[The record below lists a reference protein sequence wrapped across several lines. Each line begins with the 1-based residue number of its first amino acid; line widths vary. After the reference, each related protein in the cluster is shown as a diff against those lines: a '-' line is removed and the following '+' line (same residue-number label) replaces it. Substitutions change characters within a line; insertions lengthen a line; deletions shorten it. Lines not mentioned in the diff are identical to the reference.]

1 MKSSG
6 SIHLE
11 RRERGVIT
19 PIHINTVAERVGS
32 CDLVIARRGVVV
44 ERSAWPGLVRGTY
57 DGVSGGTLSCLYG
70 DIDNTSTKDRLQAL
84 EKLAVSM
91 HGYVIQARTAA
102 AARAE
107 QRAIDVKARV
117 LGARSEGVEDARSPG
132 TPRSL
137 EDATDNCRQS
147 KFAFMD

>member
-1 MKSSG
+1 M
-6 SIHLE
+6 
-11 RRERGVIT
+11 
-19 PIHINTVAERVGS
+19 
-32 CDLVIARRGVVV
+32 V
-44 ERSAWPGLVRGTY
+44 ERTAWPGLVRGTY
-57 DGVSGGTLSCLYG
+57 DVVSGGTLSCLYG

-91 HGYVIQARTAA
+91 QGDVIQARTAA

-107 QRAIDVKARV
+107 QSATDVKARV

-132 TPRSL
+132 KPRSL

-147 KFAFMD
+147 